1 MIEILTIWTLALT
14 AVIVL
19 VVAAYLIA
27 VAYYLFRTGGS
38 KNSHLAKLV
47 GGLKAVR
54 DNAAP
59 LDRHLTTLA
68 EGLTALRSEVQAVD
82 ASLSDAAEILGQ

>member
-1 MIEILTIWTLALT
+1 MFEILTIWTLALT

-19 VVAAYLIA
+19 VVASYLIA
-27 VAYYLFRTGGS
+27 IAYYLFRTGGN
-38 KNSHLAKLV
+38 KRSHLAKLV

-59 LDRHLTTLA
+59 LDRHLAKLA
-68 EGLTALRSEVQAVD
+68 QGLTGLRSELRAVD
-82 ASLSDAAEILGQ
+82 ASLGDAAEILGQ

>member
-1 MIEILTIWTLALT
+1 MTYILIIWTLVLT

-27 VAYYLFRTGGS
+27 IAYYLFKTGGN

-59 LDRHLTTLA
+59 LKGHLTNLG
-68 EGLTALRSEVQAVD
+68 EGLTALRSELQAVD
-82 ASLSDAAEILGQ
+82 GSLGDAVEILGH

>member
-27 VAYYLFRTGGS
+27 IAYYLFRTGGS
-38 KNSHLAKLV
+38 GNSHLTKLV
-47 GGLKAVR
+47 GGLKSVR
-54 DNAAP
+54 DNATP
-59 LDRHLTTLA
+59 LRGHLTKLND
-68 EGLTALRSEVQAVD
+68 GLVALRNELHAVD
-82 ASLSDAAEILGQ
+82 GSLSDAAEILEQ